1 MADNKTLPATGTGT
15 ANIVVA
21 TDEIGGV
28 DYQRVKLALGAD
40 GTAADAPVGA
50 GTEAGVLRVT
60 VASDSSGVL
69 SVDDNGASLTVDAPV
84 GTPAFV
90 RLSDGTA
97 AIARLPVNI
106 GGPGTIDSFGHLILA
121 DPANAIDIQFYRDTV
136 ANLVTVTTGTG
147 GTAGATNGMATFA
160 CTTSA
165 SSFAKGV
172 TGTST
177 FYSGGAEI
185 YALFTA
191 AFTGSGAGTSYQRI
205 GLYDTNDGFFIGYAA
220 GTFGVSVRK
229 GGSDVQTP
237 KASWNGDTLVAGAT
251 SQYTRGGTPE
261 AIDLTKL
268 NVWRIRFG
276 WVGSAPV
283 KFEVLSPDGDWVTV
297 HTIRQPNNAAV
308 PSINTAD
315 LPITC
320 DVNGGNSGAAL
331 SILTNCWVAGSTTR
345 QQKLNAT
352 IATSTLAD
360 LTRAV
365 IAGETTAGG
374 GGYVNVK
381 VNPSGTL
388 TADVTGSVRDLGSAT
403 NIASQ
408 VTVTNS
414 STAIVAARATRR
426 AVVLLNLQT
435 VAVYVDPTGGTATT
449 SMFRLDPGA
458 SITLPVVTAVTG
470 ITSAAYTAS
479 GDAKVH
485 IMDLF

>member
-97 AIARLPVNI
+97 AIARLPV
-106 GGPGTIDSFGHLILA
+106 
-121 DPANAIDIQFYRDTV
+121 
-136 ANLVTVTTGTG
+136 
-147 GTAGATNGMATFA
+147 
-160 CTTSA
+160 
-165 SSFAKGV
+165 
-172 TGTST
+172 
-177 FYSGGAEI
+177 
-185 YALFTA
+185 
-191 AFTGSGAGTSYQRI
+191 
-205 GLYDTNDGFFIGYAA
+205 
-220 GTFGVSVRK
+220 
-229 GGSDVQTP
+229 
-237 KASWNGDTLVAGAT
+237 
-251 SQYTRGGTPE
+251 
-261 AIDLTKL
+261 
-268 NVWRIRFG
+268 
-276 WVGSAPV
+276 
-283 KFEVLSPDGDWVTV
+283 
-297 HTIRQPNNAAV
+297 
-308 PSINTAD
+308 
-315 LPITC
+315 
-320 DVNGGNSGAAL
+320 
-331 SILTNCWVAGSTTR
+331 
-345 QQKLNAT
+345 
-352 IATSTLAD
+352 
-360 LTRAV
+360 
-365 IAGETTAGG
+365 
-374 GGYVNVK
+374 
-381 VNPSGTL
+381 
-388 TADVTGSVRDLGSAT
+388 DVTGSVRDLGSAT